1 MEAQIRIGAR
11 REFVLKRALLIYG
24 DESSA
29 FATLHEV
36 RAEKG
41 KTPYLGPGQS
51 LTTAF
56 LRALA
61 RGLGARTAP
70 EILPENVLARTP
82 DLLVWWSKAQRRV
95 MFFEGGSEEAKRL
108 NGRMYPHPGLVF
120 KIHGHDLFIRALGS
134 DTRPCATTPL
144 KTAPYWNTEGSR
156 GLVCV
161 GSMRIPQEV
170 TVESILEW
178 EASYFSS
185 SFTHVSG
192 AVRLTSHPEGFAG
205 LWSRLADTQGP
216 FPTEF
221 LTDAKQTLRQF
232 VESNEEQ

>member
-1 MEAQIRIGAR
+1 MEAQIRIGSR
-11 REFVLKRALLIYG
+11 RDFVLKRALLIYG
-24 DESSA
+24 DDSST

-36 RAEKG
+36 RADKG
-41 KTPYLGPGQS
+41 QAPYLGPGQS

-56 LRALA
+56 LRTLA

-70 EILPENVLARTP
+70 EILPQNVLARAP
-82 DLLVWWSKAQRRV
+82 DLMVWWSRAQRRV

-108 NGRMYPHPGLVF
+108 NGRTYSHPALVF
-120 KIHGHDLFIRALGS
+120 KIYRQELFVRALES
-134 DTRPCATTPL
+134 DARPCGNTPL

-161 GSMRIPQEV
+161 GSMRIPQET
-170 TVESILEW
+170 TVETIPQW
-178 EASYFSS
+178 ETSYFSS
-185 SFTHVSG
+185 AFTHVSG

-205 LWSRLADTQGP
+205 LWARLADTQGL

-232 VESNEEQ
+232 VAGDEEP